1 MAVSICPFS
10 GLAESGARVV
20 WVTAVGAGQLCL
32 QTFPCKVVQPALLGM
47 NGCVLM
53 CASSQMCAF
62 IGVSL
67 RTASH
72 TATLSVCCFPIW
84 CVNVFVDL
92 VVNVAVVSEWDR
104 GSVYL
109 SCMVEQDE
117 LYRMT

>member
-1 MAVSICPFS
+1 MPW
-10 GLAESGARVV
+10 GATRIARDEWMRANV
-20 WVTAVGAGQLCL
+20 CK
-32 QTFPCKVVQPALLGM
+32 FPNVRFRWSRP
-47 NGCVLM
+47 
-53 CASSQMCAF
+53 
-62 IGVSL
+62 
-67 RTASH
+67 ASH